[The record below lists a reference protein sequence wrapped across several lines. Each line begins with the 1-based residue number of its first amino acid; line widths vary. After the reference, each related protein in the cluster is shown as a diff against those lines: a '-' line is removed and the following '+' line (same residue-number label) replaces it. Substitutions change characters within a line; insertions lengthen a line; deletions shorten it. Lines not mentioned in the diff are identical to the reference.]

1 MADATNELTKEYDAD
16 KIDDI
21 LSELDDSKI
30 KIDALM
36 DYNLQLRR
44 SNDQQI
50 NKNILAYEFARL
62 SPIMELLNNDVFES
76 LDRVAK
82 VLSTDK

>member
-16 KIDDI
+16 KIDYI